1 MKDYSIVKNNN
12 KHFIL
17 NYIIIGKQ
25 IIVYYANDDVDT
37 FYYSIEKEKEILE
50 RMKYQVISS
59 KRFYKGLNTKF
70 EIFLK
75 LFINEILLFIMFI
88 IGSMSITLTLIP
100 NIIGSILLPIS
111 ILITGYNL
119 NKCNSIRNDFKKH
132 LLFLNNEEYF
142 NNIIRN
148 NLDAT
153 KELDEKLRKKVF
165 NDESNNFRFSI
176 NTIDNMEYKELREV
190 YRYVDNSVNNKP
202 NTLERKRNRIKR

>member
-1 MKDYSIVKNNN
+1 MKDYSLNDIQRK
-12 KHFIL
+12 KFKL

-37 FYYSIEKEKEILE
+37 FDYSIEKEKEILE